1 MSECRTYTPIF
12 SLHVQKVFDEAFW
25 HTYSSFRYS
34 SHYNGV
40 KGEIIAL
47 LPQMKKDISVDYCK
61 KEDLPEKTESI
72 QKAEEC
78 FLNSLT
84 ELCPLMDGEQI
95 KENFFTYLLS
105 PSGLAEKYTTILIRK
120 TNMAELIY
128 FIHSVKL
135 VLPEESNSAV
145 PTLQHLS
152 QTEWTNKVGPYHP
165 NLPKHTVLMLHS
177 VAASAKSVASDI
189 TLQLLNYMLKKITNE
204 VGQAFL
210 GPLGKMGLDM
220 FFNVLFPSGVNE
232 FQEVYDM
239 MKKIVK
245 QEIQQSDI
253 HHINGALSNI
263 GNSLQNEYTPRRKE
277 LDLSKEGNR
286 QILMNLLQKYD
297 STFLSGP
304 SGMLGLLQQDNYKKI
319 GLGAFIS
326 GVTLRLSIYQ
336 ECATVDPAK
345 NGDEFF
351 KPLESSYGKPQTG
364 TVALVA
370 KQAADYVQKTWP
382 SIKADRSNAI
392 HIVTWR
398 HISPMYFPVV
408 VTVPYA
414 QIVDDITGDKWDA
427 QHVNSDKHH
436 PYIIPQSMKD
446 DMARKQQDAI
456 AKLADQMGN
465 PDDIV
470 AQWQKL
476 VDKPLNM

>member
-1 MSECRTYTPIF
+1 MSEGRLYTPIF
-12 SLHVQKVFDEAFW
+12 SLHIQKVFNEASW
-25 HTYSSFRYS
+25 HTYSNFRYS

-40 KGEIIAL
+40 KGVSIPL
-47 LPQMKKDISVDYCK
+47 LPLMNKEISVEYCK
-61 KEDLPEKTESI
+61 KEDLPEKTDSI
-72 QKAEEC
+72 RSAEKC
-78 FLNSLT
+78 FLNILI
-84 ELCPLMDGEQI
+84 ELCPLMDGEHI
-95 KENFFTYLLS
+95 EGDVFTYLLS

-135 VLPEESNSAV
+135 VLPEESNSAE

-165 NLPKHTVLMLHS
+165 KLPKRTVLMLHS

-189 TLQLLNYMLKKITNE
+189 TVKLLDYMLQMITNE

-239 MKKIVK
+239 IKNIVK

-253 HHINGALSNI
+253 DHINGALSNV
-263 GNSLQNEYTPRRKE
+263 GNSLQNEYTPRRRE

-304 SGMLGLLQQDNYKKI
+304 GGMLGLLQQDNYKKI
-319 GLGAFIS
+319 GLGAYIS
-326 GVTLRLSIYQ
+326 GVTLQLSIYQ

-351 KPLESSYGKPQTG
+351 KPLESSYGKAQTG
-364 TVALVA
+364 TVAIAA
-370 KQAADYVQKTWP
+370 KRAADYVQKTWP
-382 SIKADRSNAI
+382 AVKADRSNAI
-392 HIVTWR
+392 HVKTWQEGR
-398 HISPMYFPVV
+398 VAYHDV

-414 QIVDDITGDKWDA
+414 KIVDDITGDEWDP
-427 QHVNSDKHH
+427 QPVSSDKHN

-446 DMARKQQDAI
+446 DMAEKQQNAI
-456 AKLADQMGN
+456 AMLADQMGN